1 MYKKSRGSSASAARA
16 KPFPREGDEK
26 EEEKENRCVLIEDL
40 SIFFFVISSVCA
52 AFFRATKTNTG
63 KDRPA
68 SSRGARETSNKER
81 KRCQLRE
88 ETVRLPLHSIDGPRR
103 G

>member
-52 AFFRATKTNTG
+52 AFFRATKTNT
-63 KDRPA
+63 A
-68 SSRGARETSNKER
+68 ARETSNKER